1 MRHTV
6 IGLFNTY
13 VDAEAARETLVQT
26 GFARDTIDLQA
37 NAEPSVGSATEE
49 VAGSGVLANIE
60 RFLASLFASGPRAPE
75 TARYTE
81 AVRRG
86 AVLVVIDA
94 ASESHAELAR
104 NTLTRLGATDIGE
117 RPADWNTHTASES
130 AREHSLLDELGIGT
144 VTTAA
149 PRSAESGFTGAEG
162 RDTTTSAGTGM
173 GATMGTGGPGTAT
186 WTSPPGAAGTP
197 MGTGAST
204 GASTSTSAGTSA
216 AATTSGTR
224 ATPAS
229 SVSPPAAPGS
239 GAATHAAAAADPLYT
254 APPRSTDAEPFVPPP
269 ISERPATDPL
279 NEPMPDPLADDAG
292 RSAIAAGSVPG
303 SGAVMQP
310 SEVVSSAA
318 QPTSGLSG
326 QIPNEYLEY
335 EEDFRTHYDEQYS
348 ADDSR
353 YEDYVPAYRYG
364 AEIGQDVRYRDRA
377 WDDVEPEARR
387 HWESTA
393 ADSSTWERFKLAV
406 RHGWERVTGHHH
418 V

>member
-13 VDAEAARETLVQT
+13 ADAEAARDTLVQT

-60 RFLASLFASGPRAPE
+60 RFLSSLFASGSRAPE

-117 RPADWNTHTASES
+117 RPADWSAHTATES

-149 PRSAESGFTGAEG
+149 PRGAESGFSEAAG
-162 RDTTTSAGTGM
+162 RDTATSAGTGM
-173 GATMGTGGPGTAT
+173 GAAMGTGGTGTAT
-186 WTSPPGAAGTP
+186 WTSPPGATGTGL
-197 MGTGAST
+197 GTGAST
-204 GASTSTSAGTSA
+204 SMPAGNGTA
-216 AATTSGTR
+216 AMATGTP

-229 SVSPPAAPGS
+229 SVSPPAASGS
-239 GAATHAAAAADPLYT
+239 GAASHAAAAADPLYT

-279 NEPMPDPLADDAG
+279 NEPMQDPLADDAG
-292 RSAIAAGSVPG
+292 RSAIAAGSAPG

-310 SEVVSSAA
+310 SEMVSSAA
-318 QPTSGLSG
+318 HPTSGLTG

>member
-6 IGLFNTY
+6 IGLFDTY
-13 VDAEAARETLVQT
+13 AQAETARDTLVQT
-26 GFARDTIDLQA
+26 GFARDTIELQA
-37 NAEPSVGSATEE
+37 NAEPSIGSATGE

-60 RFLASLFASGPRAPE
+60 RFLSSLFASGSRAPE

-86 AVLVVIDA
+86 AVLVVVDA

-117 RPADWNTHTASES
+117 RSPDWGTQSATES
-130 AREHSLLDELGIGT
+130 AREHSLLDELGIGA
-144 VTTAA
+144 VTPGT
-149 PRSAESGFTGAEG
+149 PRGSEAGMAGSTG
-162 RDTTTSAGTGM
+162 RDTATSASGGT
-173 GATMGTGGPGTAT
+173 T
-186 WTSPPGAAGTP
+186 AGT
-197 MGTGAST
+197 TT
-204 GASTSTSAGTSA
+204 AG
-216 AATTSGTR
+216 
-224 ATPAS
+224 
-229 SVSPPAAPGS
+229 
-239 GAATHAAAAADPLYT
+239 GAATRPAAAADPLYST
-254 APPRSTDAEPFVPPP
+254 PRSTDAEPFVPPP
-269 ISERPATDPL
+269 LSERSATGATS
-279 NEPMPDPLADDAG
+279 EPMPDPLADDAG
-292 RSAIAAGSVPG
+292 RSAIAAGSAPG

-310 SEVVSSAA
+310 SEVVSGAA
-318 QPTSGLSG
+318 QPTAGLSG

-335 EEDFRTHYDEQYS
+335 EEDFRTHYDEQYA

-364 AEIGQDVRYRDRA
+364 AEIGKDVRYRDRA

-387 HWESTA
+387 HWETTSP
-393 ADSSTWERFKLAV
+393 DSTWERFKLAV

>member
-13 VDAEAARETLVQT
+13 ADAEAARDTLVQT
-26 GFARDTIDLQA
+26 GFARDTIELQA

-60 RFLASLFASGPRAPE
+60 RFLSSLFASGPRAPE

-117 RPADWNTHTASES
+117 RSPDWGTQTASES

-144 VTTAA
+144 GTAGSAA
-149 PRSAESGFTGAEG
+149 PGAVRGAQGGMTGATG
-162 RDTTTSAGTGM
+162 RETSATTSAASGTMPAGGV
-173 GATMGTGGPGTAT
+173 GAPRATGFSAT
-186 WTSPPGAAGTP
+186 TP
-197 MGTGAST
+197 S
-204 GASTSTSAGTSA
+204 
-216 AATTSGTR
+216 AATTDPLRTDPL
-224 ATPAS
+224 T
-229 SVSPPAAPGS
+229 
-239 GAATHAAAAADPLYT
+239 ADPLRSDPL
-254 APPRSTDAEPFVPPP
+254 APDPLYSTSPRSTDAEPFVPPP
-269 ISERPATDPL
+269 LSERPATDPL
-279 NEPMPDPLADDAG
+279 SEPIRDPLTGDAG
-292 RSAIAAGSVPG
+292 RSAIAAGSAPG

-310 SEVVSSAA
+310 SEVVSGAGH
-318 QPTSGLSG
+318 PTAGLSG

-335 EEDFRTHYDEQYS
+335 EEDFRIHYDEQYA

-364 AEIGQDVRYRDRA
+364 AEIGRDVRFRDRA

-387 HWESTA
+387 HWESTS
-393 ADSSTWERFKLAV
+393 ADNSTWERFKLAV